1 MIDIIK
7 TDSTN
12 QDFFELVLLLDQYLE
27 KIDGEEH
34 AFYNQFNS
42 VQKLHHVI
50 VAYKNNMPAGCGA
63 IKKFSEDTAEV
74 KRMYVREEYRGQ
86 GIAKQILSELEI
98 WAAALNFSY
107 CILETGKKQPEAIR
121 LYQQSDYLTIPNY
134 GQYANVENSVC
145 MKKEIRKK

>member
-12 QDFFELVLLLDQYLE
+12 PDFCGLVLLLDQYLE

-63 IKKFSEDTAEV
+63 LKKFSEDTAEV

-107 CILETGKKQPEAIR
+107 CILETGKKQPEAIK
-121 LYQQSDYLTIPNY
+121 LYQQSNYITISNY

-145 MKKEIRKK
+145 MKKEINR